1 MAETLASSLKT
12 QLDPLSVLGEVS
24 RKPDILGRGRA
35 AREVMEPLLRG
46 EQEAA
51 TEVRRI
57 QRVGNE
63 EIARIGAKQAQE
75 SEVRAKREFKD
86 YETAIGNVPQRP
98 VKQANP
104 NELMELAALTA
115 VLGGLAGATGG
126 GRAALAAMEGI
137 SEGYKLGQQD
147 VYERGIKDYQAA
159 LDQWKNNV
167 QLAKNN
173 LDNFFKMENVK
184 KGSGAAELKQFETRL
199 AGTVAEA
206 EAKRGNFS
214 GALSGV
220 KDMEKAAATAEGR
233 LLTATAAAQRKEA
246 KEAAETA
253 RIAEP
258 APYVAELN
266 VPPSGVP
273 TPPINPMTK
282 AGSNKSYDARLA
294 TNLKAAESVLDRAR
308 KENDKNVQKSM
319 QADLAE
325 AALKRLVLKK
335 FNEGKKNGQIPQNA
349 TLNLNDLSVNGANL
363 PKVTGGVF
371 GLPFIG
377 DFFTK
382 IKTTTDPDAADFQKE
397 AANFQ
402 REAYVPGEG
411 QISNFER
418 ELFRQASFDLGRP
431 VLTNLAILQGTREA
445 AKRQMQ
451 RMQFFEDYY
460 AQNDTIVGAERL
472 WQIYS
477 ENNRFL
483 SIDPYGKVTF
493 NPGTT
498 HWKTW
503 FRSKQGQSIDTL
515 MPQQPVAQ
523 QPAPQATTQGQ
534 MPTINTQEQFDAL
547 PSGSIYIDGETGQRA
562 RKP

>member
-35 AREVMEPLLRG
+35 AREVMEPLMRG

-57 QRVGNE
+57 QRAGNE

-115 VLGGLAGATGG
+115 ILGGLAGATGG

-159 LDQWKNNV
+159 LESYKSNV
-167 QLAKNN
+167 QAAKNN

-199 AGTVAEA
+199 AGTVADA
-206 EAKRGNFS
+206 EARRGNFS
-214 GALSGV
+214 GALSAV

-246 KEAAETA
+246 KDAAEIA
-253 RIAEP
+253 RSAEP
-258 APYVAELN
+258 PPYVAELN
-266 VPPSGVP
+266 VPPSGIP
-273 TPPINPMTK
+273 RPPIDPLANAP
-282 AGSNKSYDARLA
+282 SNKNFDALLNA
-294 TNLKAAESVLDRAR
+294 NIKSAETVLDRAR
-308 KENDKNVQKSM
+308 QENDKNATKLIQM
-319 QADLAE
+319 DRAE
-325 AALKRLVLKK
+325 GALKRLVLKK
-335 FNEGKKNGQIPQNA
+335 FNEGKQKGQIPPNA
-349 TLNLNDLSVNGANL
+349 VLNLDTFSVSGANL
-363 PKVTGGVF
+363 PQVTGGVF

-377 DFFTK
+377 EFFQQ
-382 IKTTTDPDAADFQKE
+382 IKTSQDPDASIFRSE
-397 AANFQ
+397 AANYQ
-402 REAYVPGEG
+402 RGSYVPGEG

-418 ELFRQASFDLGRP
+418 ELFKQAAIDLGRP
-431 VLTNLAILQGTREA
+431 VLTNVALIQATRES

-451 RMQFFEDYY
+451 RMQFFEDYFT
-460 AQNDTIVGAERL
+460 QNRTLAGAERL
-472 WQIYS
+472 WQAYS
-477 ENNRFL
+477 ENNRFM
-483 SIDPYGKVTF
+483 SVDANGNITY
-493 NPGTT
+493 NPGTPNYR
-498 HWKTW
+498 TW
-503 FRSKQGQSIDTL
+503 FRAMQGRSIDDLTPSSPV
-515 MPQQPVAQ
+515 PQQ
-523 QPAPQATTQGQ
+523 APQATTQGQ
-534 MPTINTQEQFDAL
+534 TPTINTKEQFDAL

>member
-1 MAETLASSLKT
+1 MAETLASIVNKP
-12 QLDPLSVLGEVS
+12 LDPLSLVGQVS
-24 RKPDILGRGRA
+24 NQPDILSRGSA
-35 AREVMEPLLRG
+35 ARKAMEPLMRG

-51 TEVRRI
+51 AEVRRI
-57 QRVGNE
+57 KKVGDE
-63 EIARIGAKQAQE
+63 EIAKKQLSQAKKSEADAMQAISQ
-75 SEVRAKREFKD
+75 
-86 YETAIGNVPQRP
+86 YETTVGAPPKKP
-98 VKQANP
+98 VQQVNP

-115 VLGGLAGATGG
+115 ILGGLSGSMGG
-126 GRAALAAMEGI
+126 GQAALSAMEGI

-147 VYERGIKDYQAA
+147 IYERGIKDYQGA
-159 LDQWKNNV
+159 LEQWKNNV

-199 AGTVAEA
+199 AGTVADA
-206 EAKRGNFS
+206 EARRGNFS
-214 GALSGV
+214 GALSAV

-233 LLTATAAAQRKEA
+233 LLTATATAQRKEA

-273 TPPINPMTK
+273 TPPINPMAK
-282 AGSNKSYDARLA
+282 AGSNKSYDARLS
-294 TNLKAAESVLDRAR
+294 TNLKAAESVLDRVR
-308 KENDKNVQKSM
+308 KENDKNVEKSM

-451 RMQFFEDYY
+451 RMQFLEDYY

-534 MPTINTQEQFDAL
+534 IPTINTQEQFDAL
-547 PSGSIYIDGETGQRA
+547 PSQSFYIDGETGQRA